1 MGSTATLISLDE
13 YLNTSYEPDKEF
25 VDGVLVRRNVGTQLH
40 GMLQNIVG
48 AFFAPY
54 RKSHRIRAFTETRL
68 RVDTSGAHR
77 VPDILVLE
85 IPYQKGKVVRDVPA
99 IVVEIKSPND
109 TFDEI
114 VDKCFEYER
123 MAVGNI
129 LVMDPD
135 NKRAW
140 LFHNGN
146 VQLLTGLSIPLNL
159 PRQQLTIDFPFA
171 QMFAELDED

>member
-13 YLNTSYEPDKEF
+13 YLSTSYEPDMEF
-25 VDGVLVRRNVGTQLH
+25 VDGVLVRRNVGAQIHAKEQAT
-40 GMLQNIVG
+40 I
-48 AFFAPY
+48 AIFFGQY
-54 RKSHRIRAFTETRL
+54 RKSHRISVFTAVRL
-68 RVDTSGAHR
+68 QVEAGDRYR
-77 VPDILVLE
+77 IPDVLVLE
-85 IPYQKGKVVRDVPA
+85 VPYQKGKVVVDVPA
-99 IVVEIKSPND
+99 VVVEIKSPND

-114 VDKCFEYER
+114 VDKCFEYENL
-123 MAVGNI
+123 AVANI

-140 LFHNGN
+140 LFRHGN
-146 VQLLTGLSIPLNL
+146 LELLTGLSIALNL